1 MCKDLKTPIKN
12 IFRPLFF
19 RLFKSPAKLFLL
31 INLSVIFIIFIL
43 GFRPNAFQ
51 KKIGPSDLASY
62 NGQNISFNAYV
73 CEEADVDYK
82 SRRLTFCANG
92 RALITTNLYPE
103 YDYGDHLKISGLLK
117 APEPLNGF
125 NYDSYLARYDIYSLM
140 YYPKI
145 SHSSGTLNFSQ
156 KIFQTLLKGKWFL
169 KSIIDQNLNEPEAGL
184 ANALLLGYR
193 RTVLSD
199 DLKVFSRV
207 GLSHM
212 IAISGSHITILS
224 ALLINF
230 LLALGIKRKHSFYL
244 VIAFLIIYPLIT
256 GLSASAVRSAIMGG
270 LAFLAIY
277 YKRSTKLINALV
289 FSGALMLLINP
300 QILRAEL
307 GFQLSFLALLGIIYL
322 YPIGE
327 KLTEKILLK
336 LKLKTRRAKIL
347 KNILDIINLTF
358 VSQII
363 TLPILL
369 INFKQLS
376 LISPLANLL
385 VLWTFAPLLGLLII
399 AIFSAAIFPFI
410 GPWLF
415 LPAYLLL
422 KYIFFMSKLLA
433 RPSWAAI
440 TVNNFNWF
448 YGALY
453 YLVLTLIVYRYN
465 KRANRA
471 PKAKKT
477 KRPKTARITAR
488 ITK

>member
-1 MCKDLKTPIKN
+1 MRQDLRAPVQN
-12 IFRPLFF
+12 RFSHLFF
-19 RLFKSPAKLFLL
+19 KIFKSPARLFLL
-31 INLSVIFIIFIL
+31 INLAIIFIVFIL
-43 GFRPNAFQ
+43 GFKSSIFE
-51 KKIGPSDLASY
+51 KKISSADLASY
-62 NGQNISFNAYV
+62 NGKNINFNGFV

-92 RALITTNLYPE
+92 KVLITTNLYPE
-103 YDYGDHLKISGLLK
+103 YNYGDYLKVNGLLK
-117 APEPLNGF
+117 APEPFNGF

-145 SHSSGTLNFSQ
+145 SLSSGTLNFSQ
-156 KIFQTLLKGKWFL
+156 NIFLTLLKGKWYL

-199 DLKVFSRV
+199 DLKIFSRV

-224 ALLINF
+224 AMLINF
-230 LLALGIKRKHSFYL
+230 LLALGIKRKYSFYL
-244 VIAFLIIYPLIT
+244 VITFLIIYPLIT

-270 LAFLAIY
+270 LAFMAIY

-300 QILRAEL
+300 QILRADI

-327 KLTEKILLK
+327 NLTKSILEK
-336 LKLKTRRAKIL
+336 LKLKKHRTKIL
-347 KNILDIINLTF
+347 KNMLDIINLTL

-385 VLWTFAPLLGLLII
+385 ILWTFAPLLGLLII
-399 AIFSAAIFPFI
+399 AIFTSAIFPFI

-422 KYIFFMSKLLA
+422 KYIFIMSKLLA
-433 RPSWAAI
+433 QPNWAAI
-440 TVNNFNWF
+440 TINNFNWF
-448 YGALY
+448 YGTVY
-453 YLVLTLIVYRYN
+453 YLILALIVYCYN
-465 KRANRA
+465 KKINRA
-471 PKAKKT
+471 PAVAK
-477 KRPKTARITAR
+477 RQ
-488 ITK
+488 